1 MQFSTNQKVIFMVIS
16 KTIKYFLILFFFCS
30 LKGICFNQSYDE
42 IYKRGLELYKK
53 KNYVEAEICF
63 KEALKFEKN
72 QDKVHY
78 LIGMCCAFQEQ
89 TEQAEHHLLVSLKFN
104 DRFEESYLGLGEIY
118 FIQKDYK
125 KAERLIKKAIQIN
138 PDNAYS
144 HDFLGTLYFINDLTS
159 LALFEWNKI
168 DKPVLNRIV
177 TESHDYYKKDF
188 LMKELNF
195 HPGQLIRPSMVRESM
210 KRLERIGNISNIS
223 FNLVPQKNSDVDF
236 NCQVS
241 FFEETGFARNPLFFF
256 INLLRDISHKM
267 LHMEYKSI
275 ADVNINAYSTYRFD
289 EYRKKFG
296 FHLTFPR
303 FLSIPLYF
311 SLDYENKSDT
321 WNIRSVFPEH
331 INFDHQIKTREFT
344 IRFDYIHNDRMSYSH
359 YWKVKNRTSEDVADL
374 TFDQDDP
381 FFYQDNNALL
391 SGGELSVDLIHN
403 LSRDMYSNFSLS
415 YDVSIRKHGNDSR
428 FAKVMLTIENGKLWR
443 KNLSK
448 EVGSKFVWRMKFGS
462 SSGQVPLEEKFILG
476 FGPDT
481 ENFLRAHSVTHAG
494 KLGYSPVVD
503 KFFLSNLEYMHHL
516 FAFAP
521 FRIEGGVFVDW
532 AYLFDDHTF
541 YSGSQS
547 IVDVG
552 IFSRITLFK
561 FPFIFSYGHN
571 FKEDKNYFYF
581 GSNLNF

>member
-1 MQFSTNQKVIFMVIS
+1 MQFYTNQKVTFMLIS
-16 KTIKYFLILFFFCS
+16 KTVKIIFILFVFCS
-30 LKGICFNQSYDE
+30 LNGICIGQSYDD
-42 IYKRGLELYKK
+42 IYKRGLDLYQK
-53 KNYVEAEICF
+53 KNYAQAEACF

-89 TEQAEHHLLVSLKFN
+89 TEEAEHHLLVSLKFN

-177 TESHDYYKKDF
+177 TESQNYYKKDF
-188 LMKELNF
+188 LMKELSF
-195 HPGQLIRPSMVRESM
+195 HPGQLIKPSMLRESM
-210 KRLERIGNISNIS
+210 KRLTSIGNISNIS
-223 FNLVPQKNSDVDF
+223 FNLVPQKNSSVDF

-241 FFEETGFARNPLFFF
+241 FFEETGFARNPVLFS

-267 LHMEYKSI
+267 LYMEYKSI
-275 ADVNINAYSTYRFD
+275 ANVNINAYSTYRFD
-289 EYRKKFG
+289 KYRKKFG

-303 FLSIPLYF
+303 FVSIPLYF
-311 SLDYENKSDT
+311 SIDYENKSDT
-321 WNIRSVFPEH
+321 WNIQSVFPEPV
-331 INFDHQIKTREFT
+331 NFDHQIKTRQLT
-344 IRFDYIHNDRMSYSH
+344 IRFDYIHNDRVSYSH
-359 YWKVKNRTSEDVADL
+359 YWEVKNRSAEDISGFFPEQNDL
-374 TFDQDDP
+374 
-381 FFYQDNNALL
+381 FFSQDNNTIL
-391 SGGELSVDLIHN
+391 SGGELSVDLIYK
-403 LSRDMYSNFSLS
+403 LSRNIYSNFSLS
-415 YDVSIRKHGNDSR
+415 YDVSLRTHADDSR
-428 FAKVMLTIENGKLWR
+428 FAKLMLTIENRKLWR

-448 EVGSKFVWRMKFGS
+448 EINSTFVWRMKFGS

-476 FGPDT
+476 LGPDT
-481 ENFLRAHSVTHAG
+481 ENTLRAHSVTHAG
-494 KLGYSPVVD
+494 KLGYSPVLD
-503 KFFLSNLEYMHHL
+503 KFFLSNLEYTHHL
-516 FAFAP
+516 FAFPP
-521 FRIEGGVFVDW
+521 FRVEGGVFVDW
-532 AYLFDDHTF
+532 AYLFEKNTF

-547 IVDVG
+547 IMDVG
-552 IFSRITLFK
+552 LFSRITLFK

-571 FKEDKNYFYF
+571 FKENKNCFYF